1 MLRFC
6 LLALTVA
13 ALLVLGACGGGEEPA
28 GSSSI
33 RPTS

>member
-1 MLRFC
+1 MPRFS

-13 ALLVLGACGGGEEPA
+13 ALVVIGACGGGEEPA